1 MEKRYTLPNHQHI
14 LVHPSKTA
22 KSGKFDCTVMSL
34 SLLLDYRQEDS
45 KEHSFE
51 VSLFAELFNE
61 MLIRDFGFNIYKA
74 LYELPE
80 KLKEEKKD
88 KDEKNKDEKDERS
101 KMEKEEKSKVE
112 KEEKSKGEKEKKNN
126 SVDDKKGEDK
136 KSEDEQECEKVE
148 QEESDEKEK
157 KEEKNKDESE
167 NDDED
172 DREKKRDRKGYTK
185 KESTTKKDKVK
196 LYTKDKHLL
205 LSFVYF
211 DQTHCGYIFDKDIEE
226 LLYTL
231 GLKLSRAQIRK
242 LVGKVVI
249 RDSLH
254 YRKLTDKPKE
264 EEPAADDVPINE
276 IDWQIVGIG
285 NKKYMPIFKTQKT
298 IEERQYVS
306 TGPSKLQE
314 GMFLIPILYVILV
327 SDGIFRNFFMGI
339 FKVKRILSLH
349 CLNLHFHSTDGLEL

>member
-1 MEKRYTLPNHQHI
+1 MLEKRYTLPNHQHI

-80 KLKEEKKD
+80 KPKEDKKEKDEKKDNEEKDKKDDKKKDEKKKADDEEKKTDEIILEDEHENSKRDDEKQDKSKEEEKKD
-88 KDEKNKDEKDERS
+88 KETKDYEREKKESN
-101 KMEKEEKSKVE
+101 KEEK
-112 KEEKSKGEKEKKNN
+112 
-126 SVDDKKGEDK
+126 
-136 KSEDEQECEKVE
+136 QH
-148 QEESDEKEK
+148 EESDE
-157 KEEKNKDESE
+157 D
-167 NDDED
+167 DDED
-172 DREKKRDRKGYTK
+172 KDRKKDRKGN
-185 KESTTKKDKVK
+185 KKDKKEKLK

-211 DQTHCGYIFDKDIEE
+211 DQTHCGYIFDKDIED

-242 LVGKVVI
+242 LVGKVVV

-264 EEPAADDVPINE
+264 DEVLIENSDHIF
-276 IDWQIVGIG
+276 DWQELANG
-285 NKKYMPIFKTQKT
+285 NKKYLPIFKRNQIK
-298 IEERQYVS
+298 ENSDVHMS
-306 TGPSKLQE
+306 TTLQE
-314 GMFLIPILYVILV
+314 GTFL
-327 SDGIFRNFFMGI
+327 N
-339 FKVKRILSLH
+339 
-349 CLNLHFHSTDGLEL
+349 